1 MKINLHIDRLVLEG
15 LPVTGA
21 QDTAVQSAIQAE
33 LGHLLATHGLGS
45 GKPTAQT
52 SPYAR
57 GEAIQL
63 TRDAGPRQVGTQIA
77 KSVHGSLT
85 S

>member
-1 MKINLHIDRLVLEG
+1 MRINLHIDRLVLDG

-21 QDTAVQSAIQAE
+21 QGTAVQLAIQTE
-33 LGHLLATHGLGS
+33 LGNLLATHGLGS
-45 GKPTAQT
+45 ERPTAQT
-52 SPYAR
+52 LPYAS

-63 TRDAGPRQVGTQIA
+63 IRDAGPRQVGTQIA

-85 S
+85 K